1 MTEPTTA
8 RNFLEGMSGK
18 RLFQGLVVGVVATL
32 GLGFGLGDWNLSGT
46 VAEKVQIAGDAATV
60 AALAPI
66 CAERFEKAATAENGM
81 VAELKD
87 INAWERNT
95 HLMKAGWA
103 TFPGNEKPDYMVAR
117 ECASL
122 LNVAYKFE

>member
-1 MTEPTTA
+1 MTESTSA
-8 RNFLEGMSGK
+8 RNFLEGTSGK
-18 RLFQGLVVGVVATL
+18 RLFQGLVVGVVGTL
-32 GLGFGLGDWNLSGT
+32 GLGFGLGGWNLGGT
-46 VAEKVQIAGDAATV
+46 VAEKVQVAGDAATV

-66 CAERFEKAATAENGM
+66 CADRFEKAATSENGM
-81 VAELKD
+81 VAELKGV
-87 INAWERNT
+87 NSWERNT

-103 TFPGNEKPDYMVAR
+103 TFPGGDKPEYMVAR